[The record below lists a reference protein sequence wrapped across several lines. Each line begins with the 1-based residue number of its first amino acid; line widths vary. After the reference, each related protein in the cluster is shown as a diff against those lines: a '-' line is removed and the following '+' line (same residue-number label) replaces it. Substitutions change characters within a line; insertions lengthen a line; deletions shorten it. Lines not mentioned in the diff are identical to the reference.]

1 MRLLRTR
8 RYRKPLGV
16 LAAFVVFF
24 VAGVGPG
31 RALGILK
38 SSPTPSPAVG
48 YLPAPHAV
56 RVDADSVKLVDLKI
70 PTSHAV
76 ITLSDGTVIGNDP
89 NYAVTEVTASEIALI
104 HTSVYQPSPTD
115 PLPHPPYTLNIVN
128 AGTDYEHSI
137 DLGPNAHDTVFMHI
151 ANLTGCLD
159 VLAAS
164 LPAPLSSLFTS
175 LANLLPQACVPLT
188 VALPPN
194 PLTPSGA
201 SVFDLLASAG
211 VTIPAITLTDLK
223 ADVFALT
230 VASDSPSRSRG
241 LREDSA
247 KLPMLHIRICDGDV
261 AVADCSPIS

>member
-1 MRLLRTR
+1 MNRLRAT

-31 RALGILK
+31 RALGLLK

-70 PTSHAV
+70 PTARAV
-76 ITLSDGTVIGNDP
+76 LTLSDGTVIGNDP
-89 NYAVTEVTASEIALI
+89 NYAVTEVKASEIALV
-104 HTSVYQPSPTD
+104 HTRVYQPSPTD
-115 PLPHPPYTLNIVN
+115 PLPHPPYTLSIVN
-128 AGTDYEHSI
+128 QGTDLANSV

-151 ANLTGCLD
+151 VRLTGCLD
-159 VLAAS
+159 VLAGS
-164 LPAPLSSLFTS
+164 LPAPLSALFTS
-175 LANLLPQACVPLT
+175 LAQALPQACVPLT
-188 VALPPN
+188 ESLPPN
-194 PLTPSGA
+194 PLTPAGE
-201 SVFDLLASAG
+201 SVFDLLAAAG
-211 VTIPAITLTDLK
+211 VTIPSILLTDLQ

-230 VASDSPSRSRG
+230 VESDNASRSNS
-241 LREDSA
+241 LMQDSG
-247 KLPMLHIRICDGDV
+247 KLPLLHLRICDGDV